1 MVETKGKELP
11 QPLREKLSVRAD
23 SIQVEMETFYN
34 NLQGEVAKFQQALAR
49 MNEAKMQ
56 ILRLLKSF

>member
-1 MVETKGKELP
+1 MVETRGKELP

-23 SIQVEMETFYN
+23 SLQVEMETFCN
-34 NLQGEVAKFQQALAR
+34 NLQGEVTKVQRALAQ
-49 MNEAKMQ
+49 MNEAKSQ